1 MFQSNDN
8 VFQVGTVYIQVRIG
22 LIRLIRSADPSLD
35 NYNVN
40 YDWWILINVVERH
53 VKLQWLNVRFNIVNE
68 MNELYD

>member
-1 MFQSNDN
+1 MKRSELIGLFQSNDD

-40 YDWWILINVVERH
+40 YD
-53 VKLQWLNVRFNIVNE
+53 
-68 MNELYD
+68 